1 MIKYI
6 WNMKLVS
13 FFSGSGGLDLG
24 FEKSGFEII
33 DMKDTHLR
41 FHFLCRIPIL
51 REFLIPAVAFI
62 VKK

>member
-1 MIKYI
+1 M
-6 WNMKLVS
+6 
-13 FFSGSGGLDLG
+13 FF
-24 FEKSGFEII
+24 KSGFEII